1 VRIAL
6 CLPLDREDAVAH
18 EAALSGHTIVA
29 RGNAA
34 DELAARMA
42 ELAPDAVLASATPR
56 YLNVRL
62 LAESDAIGARLIAL
76 TATAAERKHAADLG
90 LLETLPAE
98 ADWERIE
105 ALAASAVAPPGAPP
119 VPGSTPPERPGRVIA
134 VWGPSGAPG
143 RTTVAIS
150 LAAELAAAGA
160 DVTLA
165 DADTSA
171 ASVAPSL
178 GLLDESP
185 GFAAAC
191 RLAGNGTLTARE
203 LDRVAQRYESSAGG
217 FRVLTGI
224 GRPSRWPELS
234 AEKVT
239 ETLAQCRRS
248 AAYTVVDI
256 ASSLENDEEL
266 QSDLAAPR
274 RNAAAIAALR
284 AADEVIAVGAAD
296 PLGLARF
303 LRGHVDLL
311 ETTAANRVT
320 VAMNKVRGSAVGLT
334 PHSQIASTLH
344 RFGGI
349 TAPLLIPYDRQAL
362 DAALLGAR
370 TVLDTA
376 PRSPARAAIR
386 ELAASRILP
395 PPAEPVRQPRRRL
408 SLRLGGLP

>member
-6 CLPLDREDAVAH
+6 CLPVALEDGIAR
-18 EAALSGHTIVA
+18 EAALTGHSIVA
-29 RGNAA
+29 RCDAA

-42 ELAPDAVLASATPR
+42 ADAPDAVVASAAPH
-56 YLNVRL
+56 YLNARL
-62 LAESDAIGARLIAL
+62 LAESDSVGARLIAL
-76 TATAAERKHAADLG
+76 TATAAERRHAADLG
-90 LLETLPAE
+90 LHETLPADAE
-98 ADWERIE
+98 WDRIE
-105 ALAASAVAPPGAPP
+105 ALAAA
-119 VPGSTPPERPGRVIA
+119 GSTTPARVAHDPDRPGRVIA
-134 VWGPSGAPG
+134 IWGPAGSPG
-143 RTTVAIS
+143 RTTLAIG
-150 LAAELAAAGA
+150 LAAELAAAGG
-160 DVTLA
+160 DVILA
-165 DADTSA
+165 DADTFG
-171 ASVAPSL
+171 ASIAPSL

-191 RLAGNGTLTARE
+191 RLAGNGVLTARE
-203 LDRVAQRYESSAGG
+203 LERVSQRYESSAGS

-234 AEKVT
+234 AEKV
-239 ETLAQCRRS
+239 EDTLAQCRR
-248 AAYTVVDI
+248 AAEYTVVDTG
-256 ASSLENDEEL
+256 ASLENDEEL

-274 RNAAAIAALR
+274 RNAATVSALR

-311 ETTAANRVT
+311 ETATTDRVT
-320 VAMNKVRGSAVGLT
+320 VVMNKVRASAIGLT
-334 PHSQIASTLH
+334 PQSQIASTLH

-349 TAPLLIPYDRQAL
+349 SSPLLVPYDRQAL

-386 ELAASRILP
+386 DLAVSRILP
-395 PPAEPVRQPRRRL
+395 SPAVPARQPRRRL
-408 SLRLGGLP
+408 SVRLGGLP